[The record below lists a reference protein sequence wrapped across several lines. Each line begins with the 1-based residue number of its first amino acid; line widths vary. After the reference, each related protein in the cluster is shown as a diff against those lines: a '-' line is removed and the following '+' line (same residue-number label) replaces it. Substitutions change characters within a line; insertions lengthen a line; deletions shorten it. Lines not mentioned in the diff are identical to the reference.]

1 MELSYFLHEASL
13 ALIGPARAASEAT
26 RLIFKSPANPMSWTP
41 MGRSVT
47 AACDVFERSTRRY
60 EKPEFGLATT
70 VVEGEMV
77 AVTEEIVWQRPFGRV
92 IRFARNL
99 PEGAVNQPRVLI
111 VAPMSGHYATLL
123 RGTVEALLP
132 QHDVYITDWS
142 DARLVPLT
150 AGHFG
155 LDDYVDYV
163 IAMLRDLGPKT
174 HVIAVCQPSVPVSM
188 AVACMEAAK
197 DPASPASMILMGGP
211 IDTRE
216 SPTGVNLLAGERGT
230 KWFRRNCITRVP
242 FPYPGMMREVYPGFL
257 QLSGFM
263 AMNLDRH
270 LSAHWDYYKNLVQD
284 NGDSAEKHREFYDEY
299 LAVMDLTAEFYLE
312 TVDRVFV
319 NHLLPKGEMTHRGM
333 LVNLADITR
342 PGLMTVEGENDDISG
357 VGQTQ
362 AAHRLCANI
371 PAGRRLH
378 HLQSRV
384 GHYGVF
390 NGSRFRNEIVP
401 RIAEFISAMDQ
412 DQVSEKTSF
421 PRLRRVS

>member
-13 ALIGPARAASEAT
+13 ALIAPARAASEAA
-26 RLIFKSPANPMSWTP
+26 RLFFKNPANPAAWTP
-41 MGRSVT
+41 FGRSVT

-60 EKPEFGLATT
+60 EKPEFGLTT
-70 VVEGEMV
+70 TRVGDETV
-77 AVTEEIVWQRPFGRV
+77 AVNEEIVWDRPFCRL
-92 IRFARNL
+92 IHFARDL
-99 PEGAVNQPRVLI
+99 PASAPRQPRLLV

-132 QHDVYITDWS
+132 HHDLFITDWA
-142 DARLVPLT
+142 DARMVPV
-150 AGHFG
+150 ASGQFG
-155 LDDYVDYV
+155 FDDYVDYV
-163 IAMLRDLGPKT
+163 IAILRHLGPNT
-174 HVIAVCQPSVPVSM
+174 HVIAVCQPSVPVAV

-197 DPASPASMILMGGP
+197 DPASPSSMILMGGP

-216 SPTGVNLLAGERGT
+216 SPTAVNLLAEERGT
-230 KWFRRNCITRVP
+230 SWFRRHCITRVP
-242 FPYPGMMREVYPGFL
+242 FPYPGLMREVYPGFL

-270 LSAHWDYYKNLVQD
+270 ISAHWDYYRHLVQN

-319 NHLLPKGEMTHRGM
+319 RHLLPKGEMLHRGKA
-333 LVNLADITR
+333 VNLADIRRT
-342 PGLMTVEGENDDISG
+342 GLMTIEGEKDDISG

-362 AAHRLCANI
+362 AAQRLCVNV
-371 PAGRRLH
+371 PAGKRVH
-378 HLQSRV
+378 YLQKDV

-390 NGSRFRNEIVP
+390 NGSRFRREIVP
-401 RIAEFISAMDQ
+401 RIQQFILAMDANQ
-412 DQVSEKTSF
+412 PLEKSAVNH
-421 PRLRRVS
+421 LKRVC